1 MNNMNSWWISSRSL
15 RRKTLVTLLS
25 VFGLLVALMY
35 AVSRQVIL
43 GEHAALET
51 EIARQT
57 AQRAVALL
65 DQWQADLSSTLV
77 DWAQWDDTYQFM
89 QDRNSR
95 YLESNFGPQTSDAIR
110 VDLML
115 FFDRDGQIHH
125 RQPLHPDSGAQF
137 ENGLVQF
144 IQGQRQIWDPSTR
157 TGMQAILLSTDQ
169 PPVLAAS
176 AIIADTAMSDGVN
189 AGTLVFLR
197 YLSSQRFAELAASQD
212 SIVSISGVE
221 ETGPD
226 RDWAAFGPLD
236 FPAADVSVE
245 FPSHDSVA
253 VSARIPGIDSGRGA
267 MLTVLEPRPLW
278 REGRNTLTY
287 FTVWFIGIGAV
298 LAMAGLLV
306 LDKSILRR
314 IARLSDQVAKVRG
327 GRELSSR
334 VDAEGDDELARLA
347 AAINELLERL
357 SHSIEQEI
365 IEVTGRQQARI
376 GRDLHD
382 NLGQLL
388 TGAALRIGALKR
400 SLDVEPATAAAEIDE
415 LAAILNKALAE
426 TSALAKGIA
435 PVQLTGTGLIDA
447 LEELTKDVERMFEIR
462 CRLCVNRGVR
472 VTEDDAAIH
481 LYHIAK
487 EAITN
492 AVKHGRAKH
501 VTVTLDR
508 DAEHATLAVDNDGI
522 SISSGA
528 QRQSGLGLRLMR
540 IRAHM
545 IGGRLRVYPHADN
558 GGTRVV
564 CTFPTAGVTLGL
576 VDVPTVEVA

>member
-1 MNNMNSWWISSRSL
+1 MNAMHSWWISSWSL
-15 RRKTLVTLLS
+15 RRKILVTFIG

-43 GEHAALET
+43 GEHVALET

-57 AQRAVALL
+57 ARRAVALL
-65 DQWQADLSSTLV
+65 DQWQADLSGTLV
-77 DWAQWDDTYQFM
+77 DWAQWDDSYQFM
-89 QDRNSR
+89 QDWNSS
-95 YLESNFGPQTSDAIR
+95 YLESNFGPQTDDAIG
-110 VDLML
+110 VDLVL

-125 RQPLHPDSGAQF
+125 RQSLDLDSDAQF

-144 IQGQRQIWDPSTR
+144 IQGQTQTWDPSGP
-157 TGMQAILLSTDQ
+157 TGRQVILLSTDQ

-176 AIIADTAMSDGVN
+176 AIITDTAMSDGVN
-189 AGTLVFLR
+189 AGTLVFFR

-212 SIVSISGVE
+212 SIVSVSAVE
-221 ETGPD
+221 EAGLD
-226 RDWAAFGPLD
+226 GGWAVFGPLD
-236 FPAADVSVE
+236 FSAAEIMVE
-245 FPSHDSVA
+245 FPSRDSVA
-253 VSARIPGIDSGRGA
+253 VSARIPSIDPGRDA

-298 LAMAGLLV
+298 LTMTGLLV

-314 IARLSDQVAKVRG
+314 VSRLSDQVAKVRD
-327 GRELSSR
+327 GRQLSSR

-347 AAINELLERL
+347 EAINELLARL
-357 SHSIEQEI
+357 SHSVEREI

-400 SLDVEPATAAAEIDE
+400 SLEVDPAKAASEIDE
-415 LAAILNKALAE
+415 LAAILNDALAE
-426 TSALAKGIA
+426 TSALARGIA
-435 PVQLTGTGLIDA
+435 PVQLTGNGLTGA
-447 LEELTKDVERMFEIR
+447 LEELTEDVERMFRIR
-462 CRLCVNRGVR
+462 CDLRVNCGNHVN
-472 VTEDDAAIH
+472 DDEAATH

-492 AVKHGRAKH
+492 AVKHGQAKH
-501 VTVTLDR
+501 VTVTLDSGP
-508 DAEHATLAVDNDGI
+508 EQSTLAVDNDGI
-522 SISSGA
+522 SISHDA
-528 QRQSGLGLRLMR
+528 QTQSGLGIRLMH
-540 IRAHM
+540 IRAKM
-545 IGGRLRVYPHADN
+545 IDGRLSVDPHADN
-558 GGTRVV
+558 GGTRVI
-564 CTFPTAGVTLGL
+564 CTFPNTGITLGL
-576 VDVPTVEVA
+576 VDVPIVEVA